1 MCLKSK
7 IIIFLL
13 CLMVGIQSF
22 FMIRVFGEL
31 REAKKLNETL
41 AEEIEIL
48 EGKADLSDDIFTEYL
63 GDHVLT
69 FYTHTGNRTASGV
82 YPKAGRT
89 VAVDTKYIPHGTV
102 LYIEGVGLRIAEDT
116 GGDIKGNRLDVF
128 VDTKEEAIKKGVKK
142 AKVHVIKGVKKKGKK

>member
-1 MCLKSK
+1 MCLKFK
-7 IIIFLL
+7 IIVFLL
-13 CLMVGIQSF
+13 CLTVGIQSY

-31 REAKKLNETL
+31 REAEKLNEIL
-41 AEEIEIL
+41 AEEVEVL
-48 EGKADLSDDIFTEYL
+48 EGEADLSDYINTEFL

-102 LYIEGVGLRIAEDT
+102 LYIEGIGLRVAEDT
-116 GGDIKGNRLDVF
+116 GGDIKGKRLDVF

-142 AKVHVIKGVKKKGKK
+142 AKVHVIKGKK

>member
-1 MCLKSK
+1 MSLRVK
-7 IIIFLL
+7 IITFLL
-13 CLMVGIQSF
+13 CLIIGIQSCF
-22 FMIRVFGEL
+22 ICKVYGEL
-31 REAKKLNETL
+31 REARKLNEVL
-41 AEEIEIL
+41 AEEVEIL
-48 EGKADLSDDIFTEYL
+48 EGKADLSSSINTEFL
-63 GDHVLT
+63 GDHILT

-116 GGDIKGNRLDVF
+116 GGDIKGKRLDVF

-142 AKVHVIKGVKKKGKK
+142 AKVHVIKGKK

>member
-13 CLMVGIQSF
+13 CLTVGIQSY

-31 REAKKLNETL
+31 REAEKLNEIL
-41 AEEIEIL
+41 AEEVEVL
-48 EGKADLSDDIFTEYL
+48 EGKADLSDYINTEFL

-102 LYIEGVGLRIAEDT
+102 LYIEGIGLRVAEDT
-116 GGDIKGNRLDVF
+116 GGDIKGKRLDVF

-142 AKVHVIKGVKKKGKK
+142 AKVHVIKGKK